1 MRIGIDKGHRLGTGA
16 SKILNETTE
25 NRKIGNE
32 LIRMLKEKGHTVVD
46 CTSELSNVDSQLA
59 EIARKANAQEL
70 DVFCSIHLNAG
81 GGSGTETFI
90 WNGSWSGK
98 EANRAIAKKVNDAV
112 VASCSF
118 RNRGVKEANY
128 YVLRATKAPAILV
141 EVCFVDSIEDSNK
154 LDCVKVAKA
163 IFKGLTGVE
172 YVEDKPVSTIYR
184 IRKSWSDARSQIGAY
199 SNLENAKKNCPQGY
213 FVFDANGKVVY
224 PTATIPSKGK
234 CTITEK
240 SGIIFRNK
248 PCTATG
254 VKQGTYEYGESVNY
268 DSTYDTNGY
277 IWISW
282 IGASTGTRRYM
293 PIIDKSTNEVW
304 GKCV

>member
-46 CTSELSNVDSQLA
+46 CTSELANVDSQLG

-112 VASCSF
+112 VASCNF

-128 YVLRATKAPAILV
+128 YVVRATKAPAILV
-141 EVCFVDSIEDSNK
+141 EVCFVDSIEDNQK
-154 LDCVKVAKA
+154 YDYIKVAKA
-163 IFKGLTGVE
+163 IFKGLTGQEYQHNVQNSSFKVGDTVTVSKNATTYATGQTMASFVKGNSYKIVE
-172 YVEDKPVSTIYR
+172 LKTDRALLSSILSWVYLKDLVGYSQFNPYTVKINTDVLNVRTGPGTSYSISTTVKMNQVYTIVE
-184 IRKSWSDARSQIGAY
+184 
-199 SNLENAKKNCPQGY
+199 EKNGW
-213 FVFDANGKVVY
+213 GKL
-224 PTATIPSKGK
+224 
-234 CTITEK
+234 K
-240 SGIIFRNK
+240 SG
-248 PCTATG
+248 AG
-254 VKQGTYEYGESVNY
+254 
-268 DSTYDTNGY
+268 
-277 IWISW
+277 WISLD
-282 IGASTGTRRYM
+282 YVV
-293 PIIDKSTNEVW
+293 KS
-304 GKCV
+304 

>member
-128 YVLRATKAPAILV
+128 YVVRATKAPAILV

-172 YVEDKPVSTIYR
+172 YVENTTASAPST
-184 IRKSWSDARSQIGAY
+184 SQDWVNTEIKRY
-199 SNLENAKKNCPQGY
+199 SEDGICYPNTTLNFRDYPSTKT
-213 FVFDANGKVVY
+213 GKILGQY
-224 PTATIPSKGK
+224 YK
-234 CTITEK
+234 
-240 SGIIFRNK
+240 
-248 PCTATG
+248 
-254 VKQGTYEYGESVNY
+254 GESVRY
-268 DSTYDTNGY
+268 DLVVITNGY
-277 IWISW
+277 TFISW
-282 IGASTGTRRYM
+282 IGASSGTRRYM
-293 PIIDKSTNEVW
+293 AITDRQTGEKW